1 MENNTTQITVG
12 EVRQLLQQGKKVKVK
27 TLNGDF
33 TQITDFIDKGLL
45 PTFLVTLENGNSI
58 KVTAD
63 HRFFS
68 STGWLRTK
76 EIVLGK
82 TQLLC
87 DDGNYSLVSS
97 IKEIGEHKIV
107 DITVEHPEHCYFGN
121 GILNHNTGKSYMAA
135 QIAVNAQKM
144 GITPVYLDSESSIS
158 PEFLEKMGCDLDNF
172 LYVQAVSVEKTLEL
186 IEDLLKTGDQQFLF
200 IWDSMALTPTVSD
213 IEGDFNPQSS
223 MAVKP
228 RILSKGLSKLII
240 PIAQSQSTLL
250 ILNQLKL
257 NIGAEG
263 NPKYLTQ
270 SQKFFTPGGKAL
282 AYAYSLR
289 IWLTGSK
296 SKDSFVYD
304 DKGYRVGS
312 LVKARLEK
320 SRFGSQ
326 GRSCEFKILWGDDI
340 GVLDDESLFEALK
353 GSPYLATGA
362 WNTLS
367 YADGTEEK
375 FRSVEWV
382 EKMKDD
388 KFRNRI
394 MELIDD
400 EIVRKFDDRTGE
412 ASEFYDTEE
421 KPAGFLEEF

>member
-1 MENNTTQITVG
+1 MKKTQEKAGKLSVKDLQSLLNKKAGMNIVHNLKEDNPT
-12 EVRQLLQQGKKVKVK
+12 EVKQWIPTGSTWLDSIICRGKKTGLPVGKVVE
-27 TLNGDF
+27 L
-33 TQITDFIDKGLL
+33 
-45 PTFLVTLENGNSI
+45 
-58 KVTAD
+58 A
-63 HRFFS
+63 
-68 STGWLRTK
+68 
-76 EIVLGK
+76 
-82 TQLLC
+82 
-87 DDGNYSLVSS
+87 
-97 IKEIGEHKIV
+97 GE
-107 DITVEHPEHCYFGN
+107 EA
-121 GILNHNTGKSYMAA
+121 TGKSYMAA

-144 GITPVYLDSESSIS
+144 GITPVYLDSESAIS
-158 PEFLEKMGCDLDNF
+158 PEFLGSMGCDLENL
-172 LYVQAVSVEKTLEL
+172 LYVQAVSVEKTLEI
-186 IEDLLKTGDQQFLF
+186 IEDLLKTADQQFLF
-200 IWDSMALTPTVSD
+200 IWDSMALTPTTTD

-250 ILNQLKL
+250 ILNQLKV

-263 NPKYLTQ
+263 NPKYMTQ

-296 SKDSFVYD
+296 AKDSFVYD
-304 DKGYRVGS
+304 DKNFRIGS

-326 GRSCEFKILWGDDI
+326 GRTCQFQILWGDGT

-353 GSPYLATGA
+353 GSPHLATGN

-375 FRSVEWV
+375 FRTAEWA

-388 KFRNRI
+388 KFRSRI
-394 MELIDD
+394 MELVD
-400 EIVRKFDDRTGE
+400 EEVVRKFDDRTGD
-412 ASEFYDTEE
+412 ASDFFDTEKE
-421 KPAGFLEEF
+421 AMG

>member
-1 MENNTTQITVG
+1 M
-12 EVRQLLQQGKKVKVK
+12 KKVQEKAGKLSVRDLQSLLNKKAGMNIVHNLKEDNPTEVKQWIPTGSTWLDSVICRGQKAGLPVGKVVE
-27 TLNGDF
+27 L
-33 TQITDFIDKGLL
+33 
-45 PTFLVTLENGNSI
+45 
-58 KVTAD
+58 A
-63 HRFFS
+63 
-68 STGWLRTK
+68 
-76 EIVLGK
+76 
-82 TQLLC
+82 
-87 DDGNYSLVSS
+87 
-97 IKEIGEHKIV
+97 GE
-107 DITVEHPEHCYFGN
+107 EA
-121 GILNHNTGKSYMAA
+121 TGKSYMAA

-144 GITPVYLDSESSIS
+144 GITPVYLDSESAIS
-158 PEFLEKMGCDLDNF
+158 PEFLGNMGCDLENL
-172 LYVQAVSVEKTLEL
+172 LYVQAVSVEKTLEI

-263 NPKYLTQ
+263 NPKYMTQ

-296 SKDSFVYD
+296 AKDSFVYD
-304 DKGYRVGS
+304 DNNFRVGS

-326 GRSCEFKILWGDDI
+326 GRTCEFQIRWGDDV
-340 GVLDDESLFEALK
+340 GVLDTESLFEALK
-353 GSPYLATGA
+353 GSQHLATGA
-362 WNTLS
+362 WNTLT
-367 YADGTEEK
+367 YEDGTEEK
-375 FRSVEWV
+375 FRKDEWV
-382 EKMKDD
+382 EKMRNE
-388 KFRNRI
+388 KFHNRI
-394 MELIDD
+394 MELVDR
-400 EIVRKFDDRTGE
+400 EIVVKFDKRECD
-412 ASEFYDTEE
+412 ASEFYQPEPSAE
-421 KPAGFLEEF
+421 

>member
-1 MENNTTQITVG
+1 MKKQAEKAGKLSVRDLQTMLNKKAGMNIVHSLKDDNPTEVKQWIPTGSTWLDSIICRGKRTGLPVG
-12 EVRQLLQQGKKVKVK
+12 KIIEL
-27 TLNGDF
+27 
-33 TQITDFIDKGLL
+33 
-45 PTFLVTLENGNSI
+45 
-58 KVTAD
+58 A
-63 HRFFS
+63 
-68 STGWLRTK
+68 
-76 EIVLGK
+76 
-82 TQLLC
+82 
-87 DDGNYSLVSS
+87 
-97 IKEIGEHKIV
+97 GE
-107 DITVEHPEHCYFGN
+107 EA
-121 GILNHNTGKSYMAA
+121 TGKSYMAA

-144 GITPVYLDSESSIS
+144 GITPIYLDSESSIS
-158 PEFLEKMGCDLDNF
+158 PEFLEKMGCDLDDF

-200 IWDSMALTPTVSD
+200 IWDSMALTPTTSD

-296 SKDSFVYD
+296 AKDSFVYD

-312 LVKARLEK
+312 LVRARLEK

-326 GRSCEFKILWGDDI
+326 GRSCEFQILWGDET

-353 GSPYLATGA
+353 GSPYLTTGA
-362 WNTLS
+362 WNTLI

-375 FRSVEWV
+375 FRKDDWV
-382 EKMKDD
+382 AKMKED

-394 MELIDD
+394 MELVD
-400 EIVRKFDDRTGE
+400 EEVVRKFDDRTGD
-412 ASEFYDTEE
+412 ASEFYHTEDNIDR
-421 KPAGFLEEF
+421 AVEEL

>member
-1 MENNTTQITVG
+1 MRSKVSTAVFLIGIIGENLNMKKQVEKTGKLSVRDLQAMLNKKAGMNIVHSLKEDNPT
-12 EVRQLLQQGKKVKVK
+12 EVKQWIPTGSTWLDSIICRGKKTGLPVGKVIE
-27 TLNGDF
+27 L
-33 TQITDFIDKGLL
+33 
-45 PTFLVTLENGNSI
+45 
-58 KVTAD
+58 A
-63 HRFFS
+63 
-68 STGWLRTK
+68 
-76 EIVLGK
+76 
-82 TQLLC
+82 
-87 DDGNYSLVSS
+87 
-97 IKEIGEHKIV
+97 GE
-107 DITVEHPEHCYFGN
+107 EA
-121 GILNHNTGKSYMAA
+121 TGKSYMAA

-158 PEFLEKMGCDLDNF
+158 PEFLEKMGCDLDDF

-200 IWDSMALTPTVSD
+200 IWDSMALTPTTSD

-257 NIGAEG
+257 NIGADG
-263 NPKYLTQ
+263 NPKYMTQ

-296 SKDSFVYD
+296 AKDSFVYD
-304 DKGYRVGS
+304 DKGYRTGS

-326 GRSCEFKILWGDDI
+326 GRTCEFKILWGEDT

-353 GSPYLATGA
+353 DSPHLSTGA
-362 WNTLS
+362 WNTLTFS
-367 YADGTEEK
+367 DGTEEK
-375 FRSVEWV
+375 FR
-382 EKMKDD
+382 KDD
-388 KFRNRI
+388 WATKMQEEKFRNRI
-394 MELIDD
+394 MELVDE
-400 EIVRKFDDRTGE
+400 EIVRKFDDRTGS
-412 ASEFYDTEE
+412 ASDFYDVEE
-421 KPAGFLEEF
+421 TAS

>member
-1 MENNTTQITVG
+1 M
-12 EVRQLLQQGKKVKVK
+12 KK
-27 TLNGDF
+27 
-33 TQITDFIDKGLL
+33 
-45 PTFLVTLENGNSI
+45 
-58 KVTAD
+58 
-63 HRFFS
+63 
-68 STGWLRTK
+68 
-76 EIVLGK
+76 
-82 TQLLC
+82 
-87 DDGNYSLVSS
+87 
-97 IKEIGEHKIV
+97 
-107 DITVEHPEHCYFGN
+107 TVEKTGKLSVKDLQSL
-121 GILNHNTGKSYMAA
+121 LNKKAGMNIVHNLNEENPTEVKQWIPTGSTWLDSIICRGQKAGLPVGKIIELAGEEATGKSYMAA

-144 GITPVYLDSESSIS
+144 GITPVYLDSESSID
-158 PEFLEKMGCDLDNF
+158 PKFLGKMGCDLENL

-186 IEDLLKTGDQQFLF
+186 IEDLLKTTDQQFLF
-200 IWDSMALTPTVSD
+200 IWDSMALTPTTSD

-240 PIAQSQSTLL
+240 PIAESQSTLL

-296 SKDSFVYD
+296 AKDSFVTD
-304 DKGYRVGS
+304 DKGFRVGS

-326 GRSCEFKILWGDDI
+326 GRSCEFKILWGDRT
-340 GVLDDESLFEALK
+340 GVLDDESLFEAIK
-353 GSPYLATGA
+353 SSPHFTVGS
-362 WNTLS
+362 WCTLRHT
-367 YADGTEEK
+367 DGEEEK
-375 FRSVEWV
+375 FRSADWLD
-382 EKMKDD
+382 KMKNE

-394 MELIDD
+394 MEIID
-400 EIVRKFDDRTGE
+400 EEVIRKFDERTGE
-412 ASEFYDTEE
+412 ANYFYDNEGQNEE
-421 KPAGFLEEF
+421 GSRLEF

>member
-1 MENNTTQITVG
+1 MKKQPEKTGKLSVRDLQSMLNKKAGMNIVHSLKEDNPT
-12 EVRQLLQQGKKVKVK
+12 EVKQWIPTGSTWLDSIICRGKKTGLPVGKVIE
-27 TLNGDF
+27 L
-33 TQITDFIDKGLL
+33 
-45 PTFLVTLENGNSI
+45 
-58 KVTAD
+58 A
-63 HRFFS
+63 
-68 STGWLRTK
+68 
-76 EIVLGK
+76 
-82 TQLLC
+82 
-87 DDGNYSLVSS
+87 
-97 IKEIGEHKIV
+97 GE
-107 DITVEHPEHCYFGN
+107 EA
-121 GILNHNTGKSYMAA
+121 TGKSYMAA

-158 PEFLEKMGCDLDNF
+158 PEFLEKMGCDLEDF

-200 IWDSMALTPTVSD
+200 IWDSMALTPTTSD

-263 NPKYLTQ
+263 NPKYMTQ

-296 SKDSFVYD
+296 AKDSFVYD
-304 DKGYRVGS
+304 DKNFRIGS

-326 GRSCEFKILWGDDI
+326 GRSCEFKILWGEET

-353 GSPYLATGA
+353 GSQHLATGA

-375 FRSVEWV
+375 FRTVEWA
-382 EKMKDD
+382 EKMKEE

-394 MELIDD
+394 MELVDD
-400 EIVRKFDDRTGE
+400 EIVRKFDDRTGD

-421 KPAGFLEEF
+421 SLDKEA

>member
-1 MENNTTQITVG
+1 MKKTQEKAGKLSVRDLQSMLNKKAGMNIVHSLKEDNPT
-12 EVRQLLQQGKKVKVK
+12 EVKQWIPTGSTWLDSVICRGKKTGLPVGKVIE
-27 TLNGDF
+27 L
-33 TQITDFIDKGLL
+33 
-45 PTFLVTLENGNSI
+45 
-58 KVTAD
+58 A
-63 HRFFS
+63 
-68 STGWLRTK
+68 
-76 EIVLGK
+76 
-82 TQLLC
+82 
-87 DDGNYSLVSS
+87 
-97 IKEIGEHKIV
+97 GE
-107 DITVEHPEHCYFGN
+107 EA
-121 GILNHNTGKSYMAA
+121 TGKSYMAA

-158 PEFLEKMGCDLDNF
+158 PEFLEKMGCDLDDF

-200 IWDSMALTPTVSD
+200 IWDSMALTPTTSD

-250 ILNQLKL
+250 VLNQLKL

-263 NPKYLTQ
+263 NPKYMTQ
-270 SQKFFTPGGKAL
+270 SQKYFTPGGKAL

-296 SKDSFVYD
+296 AKDSFVYD
-304 DKGYRVGS
+304 DKGYRIGS

-340 GVLDDESLFEALK
+340 GVLDDESLMTAIETSHHFT
-353 GSPYLATGA
+353 TGA
-362 WNTLS
+362 WYTLK
-367 YADGTEEK
+367 YADGSEEK
-375 FRSVEWV
+375 FRKDDWSK
-382 EKMKDD
+382 KMKDER
-388 KFRNRI
+388 FRNRV
-394 MELIDD
+394 MELLD
-400 EIVRKFDDRTGE
+400 EEVVRKFDDRTGD
-412 ASEFYDTEE
+412 ASAFYDTEGTGDSDDDRMN
-421 KPAGFLEEF
+421 KVVSGL